1 MGILFFWTPCIVSI
15 YVANESSTIIMNS
28 FLLLSFYN
36 ATFSENE
43 AVKYFIDLT
52 SIDALNLKNSVRI
65 SYKNKLNISFILIS
79 AFQ

>member
-1 MGILFFWTPCIVSI
+1 MGILFFWTPCIDSI